1 MKRFA
6 DQEFTYIGVN
16 SDKDRLKA
24 SNRARDEELEWVNV
38 WNGPKGTR
46 GPLAESWGVNLWP
59 STFLLDRS
67 GRIRFRSLRGAEL
80 VEKIELLLAEDGP
93 R

>member
-1 MKRFA
+1 MQQFA
-6 DQEFTYIGVN
+6 GQEFTYVGVN
-16 SDKDRLKA
+16 SDKDRLMA
-24 SNRARDEELEWVNV
+24 ARRAKEEGLRWVNV

-46 GPLAESWGVNLWP
+46 GPLAESWGVNIWP

-80 VEKIELLLAEDGP
+80 VKKIELLLAEEDP